1 MNFEELKQKAH
12 SLPLLPGVYIMM
24 DKSGT
29 VIYVGKA
36 KALRSRVSSYFR
48 ESGHNAKTAA
58 MVAHIDHFDTI
69 VVNSEFEALV
79 TENQLIKHHK
89 PKYNILL
96 KDDKGYPF
104 LRVDLREEYP
114 RFTVVGK
121 GKNDGAKY
129 LGPFSSRSSLYD
141 AVDAVSK
148 ALKLPTCSR
157 KFPAEIGKGRP
168 CLNHHMGLCA
178 GYCRGNPDAEAYRA
192 TIGEAILI
200 FDGRT
205 AELCRSLEKQMEA
218 AAEEL
223 RFEVAAERRDRM
235 RAVAGLSNK
244 QLVQSA
250 ANADTDVIGFV
261 RGTAKS
267 CFVVLHFIQG
277 QLLDK
282 DQEVLELPFEE
293 DDGEVLSQLVRQYY
307 AIRGVC
313 PRNIY
318 LPAEL
323 EDMEQLEQFLSET
336 YAKRVSVTVP
346 KRGEKQKM
354 VATANINA
362 TEECERVTNREERI
376 SKTLEWLKNS
386 LGLAEIPRRIEAYDI
401 SNTAG
406 ADVVGS
412 MTVFENAKPL
422 KRDYRRFKIKT
433 IEGQDDYHSM
443 EEVLTRRFNHYLEG
457 DEKFSTLPDLLL
469 VDGGSVHADMAVNTI
484 SRLGIYVPVFGMV
497 KDDRHRTRALTAPDG
512 REIGISGNT
521 AVFSLI
527 GRIQEETHRFA
538 IEYHHKLHTK
548 NSYGSSLEKIP
559 GVGEARRAKLLKT
572 FKSVKAIEAA
582 SEAELAAV
590 VPKNTAKAIYEYYH
604 GGENL

>member
-1 MNFEELKQKAH
+1 MTFEELKQKAH

-24 DKSGT
+24 DKTGK

-48 ESGHNAKTAA
+48 ENGHNAKTAA
-58 MVAHIDHFDTI
+58 LVAHINSFDTI

-79 TENQLIKHHK
+79 IENQLIKHHK

-129 LGPFSSRSSLYD
+129 LGPFSSRSTLYD
-141 AVDAVSK
+141 ALEAVSK
-148 ALKLPTCSR
+148 ALKLPSCSR
-157 KFPAEIGKGRP
+157 RFPADLKKDRP

-178 GYCRGNPDAEAYRA
+178 GYCRGEPDAEAYRA
-192 TIGEAILI
+192 TVGEAILI

-205 AELCRSLEKQMEA
+205 DELCRSLEKQMET

-223 RFEVAAERRDRM
+223 RFEAAAELRDRM
-235 RAVAGLSNK
+235 RAVAGMSNK
-244 QLVQSA
+244 QLVQNA
-250 ANADTDVIGFV
+250 ANADTDVVGFF

-267 CFVVLHFIQG
+267 CFVILHYIQG
-277 QLLDK
+277 KLLDK
-282 DQEVLELPFEE
+282 EQEILELPFEE
-293 DDGEVLSQLVRQYY
+293 DDGEVLSQLLRQYY

-323 EDMEQLEQFLSET
+323 DDMAELEQYLSESF
-336 YAKRVSVTVP
+336 AKRVLITVP

-362 TEECERVTNREERI
+362 AEECERVTNREERVA
-376 SKTLEWLKNS
+376 KTLEWLRNS
-386 LGLAEIPRRIEAYDI
+386 LQLPDVPMRIEAYDI

-433 IEGQDDYHSM
+433 VEGQDDYHSM
-443 EEVLTRRFNHYLEG
+443 EEVLTRRFTHYLEG

-469 VDGGSVHADMAVNTI
+469 VDGGSVHADMAVRTI
-484 SRLGIYVPVFGMV
+484 SGLGLSVPVFGMV

-538 IEYHHKLHTK
+538 IEYHHKLHSK
-548 NSYGSSLEKIP
+548 NSYGSSLDKIP
-559 GVGEARRAKLLKT
+559 GIGEARRNKLLKT
-572 FKSVKAIEAA
+572 FKSIKAIEAA

-604 GGENL
+604 GGEN

>member
-1 MNFEELKQKAH
+1 MTFEELKQKAH

-104 LRVDLREEYP
+104 LRVDMREEYP

-168 CLNHHMGLCA
+168 CLNHHMGLCS

-205 AELCRSLEKQMEA
+205 SELCRSLEKQMEA

-223 RFEVAAERRDRM
+223 RFEVAAELRDRM

-323 EDMEQLEQFLSET
+323 DDMEQLEQFLSET

-362 TEECERVTNREERI
+362 AEECERVTNREERI

-443 EEVLTRRFNHYLEG
+443 EEVLTRRFTHYLEG

-484 SRLGIYVPVFGMV
+484 SKLGVSVPIFGMV

-559 GVGEARRAKLLKT
+559 GVGETRRMKLLKT

-590 VPKNTAKAIYEYYH
+590 VPKNTAKAIYDYYH

>member
-1 MNFEELKQKAH
+1 MTFEELKQKAH

-48 ESGHNAKTAA
+48 ESGHNVKTAA

-104 LRVDLREEYP
+104 LRVDMREEYP

-141 AVDAVSK
+141 ALDAVCK

-157 KFPAEIGKGRP
+157 RFPAELKKGRP

-178 GYCRGNPDAEAYRA
+178 GYCRGQPDAEAYRA

-205 AELCRSLEKQMEA
+205 AELCRSLEKQMED

-223 RFEVAAERRDRM
+223 RFELAAELRDRM

-244 QLVQSA
+244 QLVQNA

-277 QLLDK
+277 NLRDK
-282 DQEVLELPFEE
+282 EQEVLDLPFEE

-313 PRNIY
+313 PRNVY

-323 EDMEQLEQFLSET
+323 DDMAELEQFLSET
-336 YAKRVSVTVP
+336 FAKRVSVTVP

-354 VATANINA
+354 VATANMNA
-362 TEECERVTNREERI
+362 AEECERVTNREERI
-376 SKTLEWLKNS
+376 SKTLEWLKNALS
-386 LGLAEIPRRIEAYDI
+386 LPEIPRRIEAYDI

-443 EEVLTRRFNHYLEG
+443 QEVLTRRFTHYLEG
-457 DEKFSTLPDLLL
+457 DEKFSALPDLLL
-469 VDGGSVHADMAVNTI
+469 VDGGSVHADMAVKTI
-484 SRLGIYVPVFGMV
+484 SGLGISVPVFGMV

-512 REIGISGNT
+512 SEIGIAGNT

-538 IEYHHKLHTK
+538 IEYHHKLHAK

-559 GVGEARRAKLLKT
+559 GVGEARRIKLLKA

-582 SEAELAAV
+582 SEAELAQI
-590 VPKNTAKAIYEYYH
+590 VPAGTARAIYEYYH
-604 GGENL
+604 EGETK

>member
-1 MNFEELKQKAH
+1 MTFEELKQKAH

-48 ESGHNAKTAA
+48 ENGHNVKTAA

-104 LRVDLREEYP
+104 LRVDMREEYP

-141 AVDAVSK
+141 AVDAVCK

-157 KFPAEIGKGRP
+157 KFPTEIGKGRP
-168 CLNHHMGLCA
+168 CLNHHMGLCSA
-178 GYCRGNPDAEAYRA
+178 YCRGTPDAEAYRA
-192 TIGEAILI
+192 TVGEAILI

-205 AELCRSLEKQMEA
+205 AELCRSLEKQMET

-223 RFEVAAERRDRM
+223 RFEVAAELRDRM

-244 QLVQSA
+244 QLVQNA

-282 DQEVLELPFEE
+282 DYEVLELPFEE

-313 PRNIY
+313 PKNIY
-318 LPAEL
+318 LPILL
-323 EDMEQLEQFLSET
+323 EDMDQLEQFLSET
-336 YAKRVSVTVP
+336 FAKRVSVTVP
-346 KRGEKQKM
+346 QRGEKQKM

-362 TEECERVTNREERI
+362 AEECERVTNREERI

-386 LGLAEIPRRIEAYDI
+386 LGLTEIPRRIEAYDI

-443 EEVLTRRFNHYLEG
+443 QEVLTRRMTHYLEG
-457 DEKFSTLPDLLL
+457 DEKFSPLPDLLL
-469 VDGGSVHADMAVNTI
+469 VDGGSVHADMAVRTI
-484 SRLGIYVPVFGMV
+484 NAMGISVPVFGMV

-538 IEYHHKLHTK
+538 IEYHHKLHSK

-559 GVGEARRAKLLKT
+559 GVGENRRAKLLKT
-572 FKSVKAIEAA
+572 FKSVKAIEEA
-582 SEAELAAV
+582 SESELAAV
-590 VPKNTAKAIYEYYH
+590 VPKNVAKAIYEYYH
-604 GGENL
+604 GGKTE